1 MKVIYKTIFGLAVQ
15 EFDEAPDFQYLI
27 FNDELEK
34 KLEIYENPAINEDF
48 TDIIELGQNN

>member
-48 TDIIELGQNN
+48 TDIIEL